1 MKQQVKFINSLLIFE
16 GLLKLFTYIFIYF
29 YTGCTK
35 FNKQDLQNIYDW
47 VDKDPFNHHP
57 IIDITSLLGA
67 IDIDLSYLNFF
78 SPPQKVGG
86 GVPGVSL
93 LGMMYMYI
101 KKYII
106 N

>member
-1 MKQQVKFINSLLIFE
+1 MKQQVRFII
-16 GLLKLFTYIFIYF
+16 IFIIFLLLFKLYLF
-29 YTGCTK
+29 IIIIIIIIGCTK

-47 VDKDPFNHHP
+47 VDKDPLNHHP
-57 IIDITSLLGA
+57 IIDITSLLGG

-86 GVPGVSL
+86 GVAGISI
-93 LGMMYMYI
+93 LGSYI
-101 KKYII
+101 YALIY